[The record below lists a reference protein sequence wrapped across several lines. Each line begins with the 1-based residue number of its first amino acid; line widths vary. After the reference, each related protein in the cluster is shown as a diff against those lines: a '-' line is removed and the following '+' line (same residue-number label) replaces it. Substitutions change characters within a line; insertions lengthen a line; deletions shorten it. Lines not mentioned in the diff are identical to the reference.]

1 MAQPTYHLSMPT
13 CYGSS
18 VVFASPHSGRNYS
31 DSFLCQTVLD
41 CDVIRSSEDAFVD
54 QLFACAPE
62 HGCAFLH
69 ASAPRAFVDL
79 NRNHNEL
86 DAALI
91 ASLAKSAYTPRVLC
105 GLGVI
110 PRVVANSR
118 AIYGGKLTLDEAMN
132 RLDRYWRPY
141 HTRLQSLLSAAHA
154 SFGQAI
160 LIDCHSMP
168 REALDGTFRAGQK
181 RPEIVIGDRFGASAS
196 RHIVDGIQDILIE
209 VGFVVSRN
217 MPFAGAYITQHY
229 GRPSQHQH
237 AVQIEIDRS
246 LYMDE
251 ATLRPHDGFAQ
262 LFDSLETVVIK
273 LADLG
278 RATGRLAAE

>member
-1 MAQPTYHLSMPT
+1 MRPPAYHLAMPVH
-13 CYGSS
+13 CGSG
-18 VVFASPHSGRNYS
+18 VVFASPHSGRDYS
-31 DSFLCQTVLD
+31 DSFLEQSVLD
-41 CDVIRSSEDAFVD
+41 RNLIRSSEDAFVD
-54 QLFACAPE
+54 QLFACAPD

-79 NRNHNEL
+79 NRNNTEL
-86 DAALI
+86 DSAVI
-91 ASLAKSAYTPRVLC
+91 TGVTKSVYTPRVLS

-110 PRVVANSR
+110 PRVVSNSR
-118 AIYGGKLTLDEAMN
+118 AIYRGKLTLDEATK
-132 RLDRYWRPY
+132 RLDQYWRPY
-141 HTRLQSLLSAAHA
+141 HTRLQSLLSAAQA

-181 RPEIVIGDRFGASAS
+181 RPEIIIGDRFGASAS
-196 RHIVDGIQDILIE
+196 RYIVDGIQDILTQA
-209 VGFVVSRN
+209 GFTVSRN

-229 GRPSQHQH
+229 GRPSQRQH
-237 AVQIEIDRS
+237 AVQLEIDRS

-251 ATLRPHDGFAQ
+251 ATLRPHAGFAQ
-262 LFDSLETVVIK
+262 LCDQLDPVVAK

-278 RATGRLAAE
+278 RACDRLAAE